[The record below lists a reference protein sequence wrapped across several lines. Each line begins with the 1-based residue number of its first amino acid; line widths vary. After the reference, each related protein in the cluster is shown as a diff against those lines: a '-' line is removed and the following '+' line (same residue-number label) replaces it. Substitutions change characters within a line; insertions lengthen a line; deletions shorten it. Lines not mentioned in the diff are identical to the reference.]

1 MQITERD
8 RIVLEF
14 AAEHRLVGAAHVGVL
29 LGVRTQTAAARLN
42 ALTTTGM
49 LESDHRLHGEPS
61 WYRIRPP
68 GLRMVASSLPAPR
81 RADLDTHR
89 HDVGVA
95 WLWLAAGRGAF
106 GALDQVVSERRMRS
120 HDGTPEGRERPF
132 GVRLGGLGP
141 HGRDRLH
148 YPDLL
153 LETATGHR
161 VALELELTSKGR
173 TRREEI
179 LGAYAADGR
188 VEAVMYLVDKPA
200 VGRAISRSA
209 ARLGISDRVH
219 VQRVSFEDP
228 LEAVGAQRAL
238 ERTRRLEGERR
249 QDRPGGRDGERRQDR
264 PGGRDGERRGDRPVG
279 RDGTEWER

>member
-1 MQITERD
+1 VQVTERD
-8 RIVLEF
+8 RLVLAF
-14 AAEHRLVGAAHVGVL
+14 AAEHRLVEAAHVGVL
-29 LGVRTQTAAARLN
+29 LGVKADTAGARLR

-49 LESDHRLHGEPS
+49 LEGDNRLYGQPT

-68 GLRMVASSLPAPR
+68 GLRMIASSLSPPR
-81 RADLDTHR
+81 RADLDAHR

-95 WLWLAAGRGAF
+95 WLWLAAQGGAF
-106 GALDQVVSERRMRS
+106 GSLDQVISERRMRS
-120 HDGTPEGRERPF
+120 RDGTPEGRDRPF

-141 HGRDRLH
+141 HGHDRLH

-153 LETATGHR
+153 LETSTGHR

-179 LGAYAADGR
+179 LGAYAADAR
-188 VEAVMYLVDKPA
+188 VEAVVYLVDKPA

-219 VQRVSFEDP
+219 VQRVSFDDP
-228 LEAVGAQRAL
+228 LAAKGPQRAPERTHRL
-238 ERTRRLEGERR
+238 ERDEGRSRSSRGLEAAES
-249 QDRPGGRDGERRQDR
+249 GR
-264 PGGRDGERRGDRPVG
+264 
-279 RDGTEWER
+279 